1 MQLFVLVIMRI
12 LAGRRMMSSDSR
24 VLCPPAGPGGP
35 DYVALSIVILIS
47 THMEIPGT
55 ISL

>member
-24 VLCPPAGPGGP
+24 ALCPRAGPGGP
-35 DYVALSIVILIS
+35 DYVALSIIILIS
-47 THMEIPGT
+47 THMEVPGT